1 MTQVTQMTQDYDQ
14 VSLPRYLTIAVDVAD
29 RIASGQLAVGARL
42 KGRSVLSSEYQ
53 VSPETI
59 RRAMSLLSDK
69 GVVSV
74 ATGSGIRVESQ
85 EKARHFVL
93 GFKEDKMVVDM
104 RSRLDTL
111 IEQERDLQEEIRAL
125 TVQVIDLY
133 KYRRSDLVTP
143 VEVDVPKDSHIVGK
157 TIGECDFWHN
167 TGATI
172 IAVVHKG
179 DLVLSPGPYYV
190 FTEGD
195 RLLLVG
201 DEHVIERLNSY
212 LFGLL

>member
-1 MTQVTQMTQDYDQ
+1 MTQNYDR

-29 RIASGQLAVGARL
+29 RIANGQLTVGSRL

-85 EKARHFVL
+85 DKARHFVL
-93 GFKEDKMVVDM
+93 GFKEDKMVVEM
-104 RSRLDTL
+104 RNRLDEM
-111 IEQERDLQEEIRAL
+111 IDQERQLQEEIRTL
-125 TVQVIDLY
+125 TMQVIDLY

-143 VEVDVPKDSHIVGK
+143 VEVDVPRDSHIIGK
-157 TIGECDFWHN
+157 SIGECDFWHS

-172 IAVVHKG
+172 IAVVHG
-179 DLVLSPGPYYV
+179 GELLLSPGPYYV
-190 FTEGD
+190 FAEGD